1 VTVPSTTPSHP
12 VVPRQPAPPLDV
24 ALLEGDGGFSL
35 SDNQPPVFTLVLF
48 YRGLHCPVCRAQL
61 TELDARL
68 DEFAQRGVDVIAISA
83 DTADRASRARS
94 EWQLERLRLGIGLD
108 EVTMR
113 RWGLFVSRAIKESEP
128 DFFNEPG
135 LFLVGADGTVF
146 YGALNSGPWARPRL
160 DDVLA
165 CIDFVRENDY
175 PARGES

>member
-1 VTVPSTTPSHP
+1 VSVPATTPSHP
-12 VVPRQPAPPLDV
+12 VLPGQPAPPLDV
-24 ALLEGDGGFSL
+24 ALLAGDRFSL

-48 YRGLHCPVCRAQL
+48 YRGLHCPLCRSQL

-68 DEFAQRGVDVIAISA
+68 DEFTQRGVDVIAISA
-83 DTADRASRARS
+83 DSADRAQRAQS

-108 EVTMR
+108 EATMR
-113 RWGLFVSRAIKESEP
+113 RWGLFASRAIKESEP

-135 LFLVGADGTVF
+135 LFLVGPDGIVF
-146 YGALNSGPWARPRL
+146 YAAVNSGPWARPRL

-165 CIDFVRENDY
+165 GIDFVCENNY